1 MDDNSFPTFDRMI
14 GHSATCHLPLCYLH
28 PFAHWLQSTW
38 TRAYP
43 MEEPMPRIIGWS
55 RYLVILPIIGLLLAA
70 AALFVFGGL
79 GMIVALFE
87 GILHALQGTPD
98 PHELP
103 VEVEIVEYVHRFLI
117 GTVLFITAV
126 GFYQLFI
133 GEIKFPSWL
142 RIDSTEELETN
153 LIGVTV
159 VVLAVQFMGVVFTLD
174 PAELM
179 NYGIGI
185 AFPIAALSL
194 FVGLRSWSTSK
205 TKRSEREI
213 ELLDEHKEEYVEAKR
228 RSLENK

>member
-1 MDDNSFPTFDRMI
+1 
-14 GHSATCHLPLCYLH
+14 
-28 PFAHWLQSTW
+28 
-38 TRAYP
+38 
-43 MEEPMPRIIGWS
+43 MPRIIGWT

-79 GMIVALFE
+79 GMIGALFE
-87 GILHALQGTPD
+87 GILHAIQGTPD

-133 GEIKFPSWL
+133 DEIEFPSWL
-142 RIDSTEELETN
+142 KIDSTEELETN

-194 FVGLRSWSTSK
+194 FIGLRTWSTSK
-205 TKRSEREI
+205 AKRSDREI
-213 ELLDEHKEEYVEAKR
+213 KIMDDHTEEFVEAKR
-228 RSLENK
+228 QSLEKE